1 MQLSKS
7 TLLPIVG
14 MVVLVI
20 FVIFCYVHESI
31 FLDRILV
38 CSFILSIVFINDKIK
53 FHSVRALNLR
63 HEQVNSDRTS
73 EGKIRKLKEDK
84 KIVEQLVLHA
94 HKNGLELEINGTIEI
109 KLVDKHHTVGA

>member
-38 CSFILSIVFINDKIK
+38 CSFILSIVFI
-53 FHSVRALNLR
+53 
-63 HEQVNSDRTS
+63 
-73 EGKIRKLKEDK
+73 GKIGDDVHHSIRNTSK
-84 KIVEQLVLHA
+84 Q
-94 HKNGLELEINGTIEI
+94 T
-109 KLVDKHHTVGA
+109 DKHLPR

>member
-1 MQLSKS
+1 MKENIAFIKGQYSPAEAADVLLS
-7 TLLPIVG
+7 LL
-14 MVVLVI
+14 
-20 FVIFCYVHESI
+20 
-31 FLDRILV
+31 
-38 CSFILSIVFINDKIK
+38 NDKIK